1 MKKKDGIIFLVDLF
15 IGAAVAVLGITGKN
29 GFFDSGALLVMGAVL
44 IIGSLGQL
52 WRFWQ
57 SRRPEN
63 KEAYER
69 EMKHRRI
76 EWKDERNRQIRHYA
90 GYLTYAV
97 TMLGCFVA
105 AVAANLLGAS
115 NRIVFILLTAGAA
128 EGVLFTVFEWYARR
142 KTEA

>member
-1 MKKKDGIIFLVDLF
+1 MRTFSFTRRGKDEKEGWDHV
-15 IGAAVAVLGITGKN
+15 
-29 GFFDSGALLVMGAVL
+29 SGGSFHWGSCGSIWAHRENRLL
-44 IIGSLGQL
+44 
-52 WRFWQ
+52 
-57 SRRPEN
+57 
-63 KEAYER
+63 
-69 EMKHRRI
+69 RRI

-115 NRIVFILLTAGAA
+115 NRIVFILLAAGAA